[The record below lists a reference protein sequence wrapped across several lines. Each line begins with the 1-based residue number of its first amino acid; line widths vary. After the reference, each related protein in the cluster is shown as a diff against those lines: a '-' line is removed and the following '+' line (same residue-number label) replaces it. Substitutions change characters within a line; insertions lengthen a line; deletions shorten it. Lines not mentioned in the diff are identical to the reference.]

1 MCMENFFIHKLS
13 CFHRV
18 PKMRLHGKHCSHVC
32 ICIQIYASANK
43 QLTVYY
49 FILYIL
55 LKAFPLISSSLSS
68 RCHLV
73 SASLLFVPQFH
84 CSVLQFHHFNISS
97 NISRAESSVAE
108 LFSTTGNLG
117 EKKVWHT
124 NTHARTHTNTNKH
137 LDLWFSV
144 WIFAGE
150 KCEMVILELWPGK
163 EIGRSIR
170 RTDPP
175 PAIITIPS
183 PVLGLMDDNSLTHL
197 FFFTHRYSHASI
209 LFPHIHPLMH
219 SYQ

>member
-1 MCMENFFIHKLS
+1 MRTQTSNKLLLYI
-13 CFHRV
+13 
-18 PKMRLHGKHCSHVC
+18 P
-32 ICIQIYASANK
+32 
-43 QLTVYY
+43 TVYY

-84 CSVLQFHHFNISS
+84 CSVLQFQHFNISS

-124 NTHARTHTNTNKH
+124 CTHAHTNTGKH

-175 PAIITIPS
+175 SCYNHHPQPCPGADGWQLSNPPS
-183 PVLGLMDDNSLTHL
+183 LFHPQTLTRIHTVPTHTPTHAQLPINQDDADGVLGHSLRRAL
-197 FFFTHRYSHASI
+197 SWICDIFNG
-209 LFPHIHPLMH
+209 
-219 SYQ
+219 